1 MPIEG
6 LRKVGWKRERSLNS
20 TVKKPHLSYAWW
32 VFWGIVVV
40 WNIPNMIPWERNLYP
55 GAYLLDLQERLLKC
69 VLLATMFLALFAR
82 PWMGWLASW
91 LLGLWWLPASVA
103 VRWLSDSPI
112 TSSLVGMAMASS
124 TGELKNLALS
134 VPPLVFAGFLGWNI
148 VCAVLLIWLK
158 RRTAWYWGYAARGK
172 ILVSCG
178 VLLLIPYASGSKSQ
192 GAPLLQ
198 SVARQSIDPFEE
210 GDRQIGSDAEL
221 PRAFPYE
228 LPWAAAQY
236 WQARRVVDVAIA
248 GLRAMPDAQA
258 LSVSVGSPDTV
269 VLVIGESSSR
279 NAWHLF
285 NPAESETTPH
295 LDARMAKGDAL
306 YPFSNVVAQSTS
318 TRQAVP
324 SMLTPQPLLWPDGKP
339 NPQATRSIISLASR
353 AGYATSWFSNQA
365 AVGRF
370 DGVIAAYAD
379 EADSRAFLNAS
390 SFFQQGSYDE
400 VLLPAMQRSLASHPK
415 PFIVLHTMGSHF
427 NFDHRYPP
435 GFGVFPGH
443 QGKNQA
449 YRNSIAY
456 TDALLDQIIDIL
468 ARDGRSAV
476 MVYVSD
482 HGQGLPDE
490 RCNRKDINRVTID
503 SYEVPALVWLSPAY
517 VAAHPI
523 ASDRLRRNASLPY
536 TTAAIHQ
543 TLKDLMSGQEMIT
556 DDAAVKDTG
565 SFLRRHGADTPQ
577 MVVAPSMR
585 WVDFREAATR
595 DPCLI
600 KGP

>member
-1 MPIEG
+1 M
-6 LRKVGWKRERSLNS
+6 NS
-20 TVKKPHLSYAWW
+20 ISKKLHLSYAWW
-32 VFWGIVVV
+32 VFWGIVLV

-55 GAYLLDLQERLLKC
+55 GAYLLDLQERLFKC
-69 VLLATMFLALFAR
+69 ALLATMFLALFAR

-112 TSSLVGMAMASS
+112 TSSLVGMAIASS
-124 TGELKNLALS
+124 PGELKNLALS
-134 VPPLVFAGFLGWNI
+134 VPPLVLAGFLGWNI
-148 VCAVLLIWLK
+148 VCAVLLSWLK
-158 RRTAWYWGYAARGK
+158 RRTAWHWGYAARGK
-172 ILVSCG
+172 ILVFCG
-178 VLLLIPYASGSKSQ
+178 MLLLIPYALASKSQ
-192 GAPLLQ
+192 SAPHLQ
-198 SVARQSIDPFEE
+198 NAARQSIDPFEE

-236 WQARRVVDVAIA
+236 WQARSVVDVAVA
-248 GLRAMPDAQA
+248 GLRAMPAGQT
-258 LSVSVGSPDTV
+258 LPVSVGPPDTV

-285 NPAESETTPH
+285 NPDQAETTPR

-306 YPFSNVVAQSTS
+306 FAFTNVVAQSTS

-379 EADSRAFLNAS
+379 EADTRAFLNPS
-390 SFFQQGSYDE
+390 SYFQQGSYDE
-400 VLLPAMQRSLASHPK
+400 VLLPAVQRYVASHPK
-415 PFIVLHTMGSHF
+415 AFIVLHTMGSHF
-427 NFDHRYPP
+427 RFDHRYPP
-435 GFGVFPGH
+435 GFGLFPGH
-443 QGKNQA
+443 QGIKQT
-449 YRNSIAY
+449 YRNSVAY

-468 ARDGRSAV
+468 AGDGRSAV
-476 MVYVSD
+476 MVYASD
-482 HGQGLPDE
+482 HGQGLTDE
-490 RCNRKDINRVTID
+490 QCNKTTINRVTID

-517 VAAHPI
+517 VAAHPA
-523 ASDRLRRNASLPY
+523 ASKLLRSNAKLPY

-543 TLKDLMSGQEMIT
+543 TLKDLMSGPEMVA
-556 DDAAVKDTG
+556 DEPAVKDMG
-565 SFLRRHGADTPQ
+565 SFLRQQWDGMPQ
-577 MVVAPSMR
+577 MVVAPNMR
-585 WVDFREAATR
+585 WVDFREAAAR
-595 DPCLI
+595 DPCFI
-600 KGP
+600 KGN